1 MLKTSSLCSK
11 VTLLY
16 IITKKKKPQVIKQKK
31 KRKQVAMATV
41 NKPKL
46 NEDKVHK
53 TKMPLKETMQA
64 IILNIKQISDVC
76 IAERMS

>member
-11 VTLLY
+11 VTLLS
-16 IITKKKKPQVIKQKK
+16 IITQKNKPKVIKQEN
-31 KRKQVAMATV
+31 KRKQIAMATT

-46 NEDKVHK
+46 NEDKAHK
-53 TKMPLKETMQA
+53 TKIPLKETMQA